1 MAIDYL
7 ESIIKHCGINTMDDC
22 YSINALKKAAFV
34 DEIKNFIEVQ
44 KPDPLLEVI
53 KLYLEQRIKE
63 LEAKM
68 K

>member
-1 MAIDYL
+1 
-7 ESIIKHCGINTMDDC
+7 MDDC
-22 YSINALKKAAFV
+22 YSVNALKKAAFV
-34 DEIKNFIEVQ
+34 DEIRNYIEVQ

-53 KLYLEQRIKE
+53 KMYLEQRIKE